1 MELLSLWTVTDFKTG
16 KVYDEEIVGAG
27 EGAIRF
33 LRKEY
38 PKFSKFV
45 LDGFKITTQEKD
57 GPKTVTKKVNL
68 RTYNNIR

>member
-16 KVYDEEIVGAG
+16 KQYDEEIVGAG
-27 EGAIRF
+27 EPAIKF

-45 LDGFKITTQEKD
+45 LEGFKITTD
-57 GPKTVTKKVNL
+57 GKTIYKRVNL